1 MQRVKSRLT
10 KYKLDN
16 LNHCSYFVLCLYL
29 PAPPAPQPAG
39 IMNNGAKDV
48 TKDIQKLQQQLQ
60 DIKDQVGSHL
70 EKTGEIT
77 LVVDISILFVPNLL
91 KLKFNNYLQNKNKM
105 KPKLFFMNYLSV
117 K

>member
-1 MQRVKSRLT
+1 MSQLI
-10 KYKLDN
+10 
-16 LNHCSYFVLCLYL
+16 CLYL

-70 EKTGEIT
+70 GKNRGNNSGCRHIDIICAKLIKIEI
-77 LVVDISILFVPNLL
+77 
-91 KLKFNNYLQNKNKM
+91 
-105 KPKLFFMNYLSV
+105 
-117 K
+117 